1 MLLLP
6 TWDGDILKGKVNYFD
21 SAYTDEVKKKK
32 IGQSAAKHLILDE
45 GSTTSKSWSR
55 NTKGILSKLL
65 GKETGDAV
73 DITVKI

>member
-32 IGQSAAKHLILDE
+32 IGQSAAKHLEDNIIL
-45 GSTTSKSWSR
+45 
-55 NTKGILSKLL
+55 
-65 GKETGDAV
+65 
-73 DITVKI
+73 TVFHREDNVKWQS

>member
-45 GSTTSKSWSR
+45 GSTTSKPCNKAYTRS
-55 NTKGILSKLL
+55 
-65 GKETGDAV
+65 ETLVEMGDNLF
-73 DITVKI
+73 DFK